1 MPPEPQ
7 PFASTRDMLE
17 LAARGLGKVAAWDG
31 VRGVT
36 LVSVDEIAAM
46 AGALLAFGL
55 VPIPPGEAA
64 PDILINPSQKEA
76 I

>member
-46 AGALLAFGL
+46 AGVLLAFGL
-55 VPIPPGEAA
+55 VPVPPGATPPET
-64 PDILINPSQKEA
+64 LIHTPEKEA
-76 I
+76 